1 MPPNGSGDLDTEAG
15 GGGGERQV
23 QSLHTG
29 AQEAAW
35 WLDRVRQTSKSRH
48 ELIIQGQGRIVMP
61 LEEDML

>member
-29 AQEAAW
+29 AQEAA
-35 WLDRVRQTSKSRH
+35 
-48 ELIIQGQGRIVMP
+48 
-61 LEEDML
+61 